1 MGLFYIALLIV
12 GWSLTTATFY
22 IAGVSHLTVPDDLAG
37 VMAIL
42 DWLAFVPKVYIYCSI
57 QWVSVQHYYVQH
69 RDAPLLIMPATDPID
84 RTIQY
89 VPTKAPYD
97 PRWML
102 AGINGQFRWQVD
114 VS

>member
-57 QWVSVQHYYVQH
+57 Q
-69 RDAPLLIMPATDPID
+69 
-84 RTIQY
+84 
-89 VPTKAPYD
+89 
-97 PRWML
+97 
-102 AGINGQFRWQVD
+102 
-114 VS
+114 